1 VEEREGRKERGGK
14 RGEEREGRKERGG
27 KRDETALLCSASE
40 RYLKNLEVVNC
51 EMYVIGG
58 L

>member
-1 VEEREGRKERGGK
+1 VG
-14 RGEEREGRKERGG
+14 EREGRKERGG